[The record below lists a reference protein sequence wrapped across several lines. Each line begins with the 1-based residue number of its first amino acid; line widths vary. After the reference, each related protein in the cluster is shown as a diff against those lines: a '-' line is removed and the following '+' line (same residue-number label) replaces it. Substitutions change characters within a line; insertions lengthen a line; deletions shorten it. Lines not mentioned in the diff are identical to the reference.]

1 MEKIYPHL
9 PASSA
14 PYFLSSS
21 LHVAPGLLYFFIFI
35 MLISNAGLLCN
46 ISLCLTESSISFQ
59 LNNTYPFFR
68 TQNSVM
74 SELSLLI
81 AFNTS
86 NLSLLPLIHW
96 IHIIRTYYVPET
108 VLYIGIYLAVNEID
122 QISVHI
128 VGRGN
133 REKS

>member
-1 MEKIYPHL
+1 MEKISPHL

-14 PYFLSSS
+14 PYFLSFS

-35 MLISNAGLLCN
+35 MLISNAGLLYN
-46 ISLCLTESSISFQ
+46 ISLCLTQSSISFH

-81 AFNTS
+81 PLNTS

-96 IHIIRTYYVPET
+96 IHIIKNLLCSRNCP
-108 VLYIGIYLAVNEID
+108 ID
-122 QISVHI
+122 WNIFSSKW
-128 VGRGN
+128 N
-133 REKS
+133 RPNLCPHSWERQ